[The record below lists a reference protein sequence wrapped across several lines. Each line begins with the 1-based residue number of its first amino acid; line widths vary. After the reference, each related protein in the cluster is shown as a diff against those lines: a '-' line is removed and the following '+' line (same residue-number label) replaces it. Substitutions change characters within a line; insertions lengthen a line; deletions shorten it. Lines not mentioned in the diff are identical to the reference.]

1 MIVGVVTQIVIAIDS
16 TYSLDQPAMGRFDVS
31 ILFPIEILVRTPT
44 IGDPPIL
51 WVEKI

>member
-16 TYSLDQPAMGRFDVS
+16 TYSLDQPSMCRFDVS
-31 ILFPIEILVRTPT
+31 ILFHIEILVRTPT
-44 IGDPPIL
+44 IGDLPIL